1 MPPSGMSMADPRALY
16 RLMSWLSPSYPVGA
30 FAYSHGL
37 EQAVEVG
44 RVSDAAELT
53 RWIDA
58 VLIQGTGS
66 VDGPLFRET
75 YACVWGEN
83 WQTLGEIA
91 ALGSAFQASAE
102 FALESRSQGNAFLKA
117 TREAWPAAPFDR
129 LDEGAVY
136 PVAVA
141 TACAAHEIPL
151 EDGLAAYFHA
161 FAANLVSAGVR
172 LVPLGQSDGQAA
184 LAALEPSVIRAQHRA
199 MTIPLDDMGSA
210 APLIDFDSMFHET
223 QYSRLFRS

>member
-1 MPPSGMSMADPRALY
+1 MADAGALY

-37 EQAVEVG
+37 EQAVETG
-44 RVSDAAELT
+44 RVTDAATLID
-53 RWIDA
+53 WIDA
-58 VLIQGTGS
+58 VLIHGTGA

-75 YACVWGEN
+75 YAAVWASD
-83 WQTLGEIA
+83 WPRLDEIA

-102 FALESRSQGNAFLKA
+102 FALESRSQGDAFLKA
-117 TREAWPAAPFDR
+117 TRGAWPAVALDR
-129 LDEGAVY
+129 LDACAVY

-141 TACAAHEIPL
+141 AACAAHKIPAA
-151 EDGLAAYFHA
+151 DGLAAYFHA

-184 LAALEPSVIRAQHRA
+184 LAALEISVVRATARA
-199 MTIPLDDMGSA
+199 MTIPLDDLGTA

>member
-1 MPPSGMSMADPRALY
+1 MADPRALY

-37 EQAVEVG
+37 EQAVEVE
-44 RVSDAAELT
+44 RVTDAGTLT
-53 RWIDA
+53 DWVDA
-58 VLIQGTGS
+58 VLVHGTGS

-75 YACVWGEN
+75 YAAVWDKN
-83 WQTLGEIA
+83 WSALQDIA
-91 ALGSAFQASAE
+91 ALGAAFQASAE
-102 FALESRSQGNAFLKA
+102 FALESRSQGDAFLKA
-117 TREAWPAAPFDR
+117 TRAAWPADALDR
-129 LDEGAVY
+129 LADGAVY

-141 TACAAHEIPL
+141 AACAAHDIPL

-184 LAALEPSVIRAQHRA
+184 LAALEASVVRATQRA
-199 MTIPLDDMGSA
+199 VTIALDDIGSA